1 MDAFTSLSALAK
13 RVAVVDAF
21 ALKRRKM
28 ADRARI
34 SKKRVMKSKTLEL
47 SKPRKYEKMELSVS
61 DKALE
66 RFRKR
71 ACYGCH
77 EDCKKCETMAMCM
90 I

>member
-1 MDAFTSLSALAK
+1 
-13 RVAVVDAF
+13 
-21 ALKRRKM
+21 M

-34 SKKRVMKSKTLEL
+34 SKKRVMKSKALEL

-71 ACYGCH
+71 AY
-77 EDCKKCETMAMCM
+77 A
-90 I
+90 